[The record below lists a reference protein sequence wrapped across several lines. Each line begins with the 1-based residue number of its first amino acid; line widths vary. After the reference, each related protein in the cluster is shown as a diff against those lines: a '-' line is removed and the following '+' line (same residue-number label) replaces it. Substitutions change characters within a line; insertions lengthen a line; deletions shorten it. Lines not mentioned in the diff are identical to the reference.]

1 MDREILFRAVSQLD
15 GNWVYGSLIKYDY
28 EKPNMEDLSKPHI
41 ESSYDICRKESDWCF
56 SYKNIPVFKET
67 IGQYTEIT
75 DKNGKKIFE
84 GDIVIINTPDNCGN
98 MNGFIGKVKFHD
110 GAFELQFVEDEDVY
124 ECLCLYERE
133 DFEVIGNI
141 HDNPELLEGL

>member
-28 EKPNMEDLSKPHI
+28 ERPNMEDLSKPHI

-67 IGQYTEIT
+67 IGQFTGLT
-75 DKNGKKIFE
+75 DKNETKIFE
-84 GDIVIINTPDNCGN
+84 GDVVKVSGVAKAKIIWNNEDACFAFDYGK
-98 MNGFIGKVKFHD
+98 NGRP
-110 GAFELQFVEDEDVY
+110 
-124 ECLCLYERE
+124 LCL
-133 DFEVIGNI
+133 DFVDDTSIEVIGNI
-141 HDNPELLEGL
+141 YDNPELLEDL